1 VSIVRREGDDR
12 VTDDEKSKPDDV
24 HTRSERLGALRGLEE
39 WIETPMEV
47 LGFTWLGLLV
57 LELTRGLSPVLR
69 VLTTVIWIIFIA
81 EFALRIALAPDRVK
95 YVRRNWL
102 SALSLVL
109 PALRVLRIAR
119 IARVLR
125 IAPATRG
132 LRVVRIVTS
141 VNRSMHALGRAMG
154 RRGLGYAIGLTLI
167 VTLAGAAG
175 MYAFESVMPDG
186 RGLTSYGSALWW
198 TAMIM
203 TTMGSDY
210 WPRTAEGRTLCVL
223 LSIYAFAV
231 FGYVTAAL
239 ASFFIGRDAARDD
252 AQIAGRSALDAL
264 RSEIT
269 LLRTEVA
276 SLRGEA

>member
-1 VSIVRREGDDR
+1 M
-12 VTDDEKSKPDDV
+12 TDDQNTNSEDV
-24 HTRSERLGALRGLEE
+24 HARSERLGALRGLED
-39 WIETPMEV
+39 WIETPMQV
-47 LGFTWLGLLV
+47 LGFIWLGLLV
-57 LELTRGLSPVLR
+57 LELTRGLSSLLSA
-69 VLTTVIWIIFIA
+69 LTTIIWIIFIA
-81 EFALRIALAPDRVK
+81 EFALRLMLAPDKTDYVK
-95 YVRRNWL
+95 HNWL
-102 SALSLVL
+102 SALSLAL

-119 IARVLR
+119 VARVLR
-125 IAPATRG
+125 VAPAARG
-132 LRVVRIVTS
+132 FRLVRIVTS
-141 VNRSMHALGRAMG
+141 VNRGMRALGRAMG
-154 RRGLGYAIGLTLI
+154 RRGLGYAIALTLI

-175 MYAFESVMPDG
+175 MYAFESAMPDG

-210 WPRTAEGRTLCVL
+210 WPRTGEGRALCVL

-252 AQIAGRSALDAL
+252 TGIAGRSTLDAL

-276 SLRGEA
+276 SLRSEA